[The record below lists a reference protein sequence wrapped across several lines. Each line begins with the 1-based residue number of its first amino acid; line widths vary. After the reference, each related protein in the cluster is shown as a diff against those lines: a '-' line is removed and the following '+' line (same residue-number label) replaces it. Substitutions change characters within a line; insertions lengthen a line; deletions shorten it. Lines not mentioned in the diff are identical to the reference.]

1 MFKELR
7 KLVKHSGIYTFG
19 NFTSKILGILLIPL
33 YTKVID
39 VNVFGI
45 YSILEVTLQFMVGIL
60 HLGLPLALLRWL
72 NLEDNKERS
81 GIILFS
87 VFISTLFIAIAVF
100 IAMFGLKSTISELLF
115 GSTKYTDCLLLISLI
130 AGINLLNNIGLTYL
144 RSEEKSVLFISVS
157 IVRFF
162 IQLIITIYLVAF
174 LKVGIIGIFGGQLS
188 GSIIGSLFL
197 FPMMMKRFTI
207 RINIREIKE
216 MLSFGYP
223 LAFEG
228 ISNRILNMGDRYIL
242 GYLTNWS
249 IVGIYS
255 LGYKFA
261 NLIDTM
267 FIKSFRYAF
276 LPLAWKKLND
286 DNAERYY
293 AKMLTYFV
301 FFIFWL
307 TLFISVFSKGIIH
320 IFARDKSYWD
330 AYIIV
335 PIAVFA
341 ISIKGMFSVVKMGLQ
356 FKSKTTYIALIVA
369 SAAVFNVVLNFILI
383 PFFGMMGAAVATLL
397 SFVCI
402 VIAGYYYSNKFYPI
416 KFEWY
421 RIAKIITVICGMYG
435 VSFIFNPLPIIPRII
450 VKFIFILLYPLILY
464 MFKFYYASELSRI
477 KGGWRKWSNIK
488 NWKKNLKNIK
498 LN

>member
-7 KLVKHSGIYTFG
+7 KLIKHSGIYTFG
-19 NFTSKILGILLIPL
+19 NITSKILGVLLIPL

-39 VNVFGI
+39 VHLFGI
-45 YSILEVTLQFMVGIL
+45 YSILEVTQQFMVGIL

-72 NLEDNKERS
+72 NLKKNKQRS
-81 GIILFS
+81 GTILFS
-87 VFISTLFIAIAVF
+87 VFISTLFIAVSVF
-100 IAMFGLKSTISELLF
+100 MLMFGLKSTISELLF
-115 GSTKYTDCLLLISLI
+115 SSTKYNDCLLIISLI
-130 AGINLLNNIGLTYL
+130 VGFNLLNDIGLTYL
-144 RSEEKSVLFISVS
+144 RSEEKSVLFISIS
-157 IVRFF
+157 IIRFF

-188 GSIIGSLFL
+188 GSIIVSVIL
-197 FPMMMKRFTI
+197 FPMMIKKFTI
-207 RINIREIKE
+207 KINIKEIKE
-216 MLSFGYP
+216 MFSFGYP

-228 ISNRILNMGDRYIL
+228 ISSRILNMGDRYIL

-267 FIKSFRYAF
+267 FIKSFRFAY

-301 FFIFWL
+301 FFVFWL
-307 TLFISVFSKGIIH
+307 TLFISIFSKGIIH

-356 FKSKTTYIALIVA
+356 FKNKTRYIALIVA
-369 SAAVFNVVLNFILI
+369 SAAVFNVLLNFILI
-383 PFFGMMGAAVATLL
+383 PFFGMIGAAVATLV
-397 SFVCI
+397 SFIFI

-421 RIAKIITVICGMYG
+421 RILKIIIVTLSIYG
-435 VSFIFNPLPIIPRII
+435 VSFIFNPLPMAPRILL
-450 VKFIFILLYPLILY
+450 KLLLLLLYPFILY
-464 MFKFYYASELSRI
+464 ISNFYYNPELSRI
-477 KGGWRKWSNIK
+477 KGGWEKWSNVK
-488 NWKKNLKNIK
+488 KWKQNLKKIK

>member
-19 NFTSKILGILLIPL
+19 NFTSKILGIVLIPL
-33 YTKVID
+33 YTKVIE
-39 VNVFGI
+39 VNIFGI

-72 NLEDNKERS
+72 NLEENKGRS
-81 GIILFS
+81 GTILFS
-87 VFISTLFIAIAVF
+87 VFISTLFISISLF
-100 IAMFGLKSTISELLF
+100 IVMFGLKSTVSELLF
-115 GSTKYTDCLLLISLI
+115 GSTQYTDALLLISLI

-144 RSEEKSVLFISVS
+144 RSEEKSVLFISIS
-157 IVRFF
+157 IIRFL

-174 LKVGIIGIFGGQLS
+174 LKAGIIGIFGGQLS
-188 GSIIGSLFL
+188 GSIVCSILL
-197 FPMMMKRFTI
+197 FPMLIKRFTV
-207 RINIREIKE
+207 RINIKEIKE
-216 MLSFGYP
+216 MFAFGYP
-223 LAFEG
+223 LAFSG
-228 ISNRILNMGDRYIL
+228 ISTRILNMGDRYIL

-261 NLIDTM
+261 NLIDTI

-286 DNAERYY
+286 DNAKRYY

-335 PIAVFA
+335 PVAVFA

-356 FKSKTTYIALIVA
+356 FKSKTRYIALIVA
-369 SAAVFNVVLNFILI
+369 SAAVFNIVLNFILI
-383 PFFGMMGAAVATLL
+383 PFFGMMGAAVATLV
-397 SFVCI
+397 SFIFI

-416 KFEWY
+416 QFEWY
-421 RIAKIITVICGMYG
+421 RIIKIIIVTLSIYG
-435 VSFIFNPLPIIPRII
+435 VSFIFNPLPIVPRILL
-450 VKFIFILLYPLILY
+450 KFILLLLYPFILY
-464 MFKFYYASELSRI
+464 IFNFYYDPELSRL
-477 KGGWRKWSNIK
+477 KGGWKKWSNIK
-488 NWKKNLKNIK
+488 QWKQNLKNIK
-498 LN
+498 LH